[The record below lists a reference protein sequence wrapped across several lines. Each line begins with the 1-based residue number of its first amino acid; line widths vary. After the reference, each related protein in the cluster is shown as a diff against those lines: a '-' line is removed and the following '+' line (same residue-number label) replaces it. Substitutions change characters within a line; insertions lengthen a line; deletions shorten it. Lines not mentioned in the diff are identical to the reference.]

1 MSFAA
6 KMKIDIFSS
15 LAKIFKGKM
24 KRKGVANID
33 ILPMACI
40 GLLLVVMMIM
50 VAPMVMSHTRIPVNV
65 PSAHTAERKVEDDI
79 AIALTQDGKLFF
91 QDVPITKEA
100 MKEEIR
106 KIIERDPYR
115 LVVVRADKEVLY
127 EDVLE
132 LLSLAKGAGA
142 KRIACATKKK

>member
-1 MSFAA
+1 
-6 KMKIDIFSS
+6 MKIDIFSS

-132 LLSLAKGAGA
+132 LLSLAKGAG
-142 KRIACATKKK
+142 

>member
-1 MSFAA
+1 M
-6 KMKIDIFSS
+6 
-15 LAKIFKGKM
+15 AKIFKGKM

>member
-1 MSFAA
+1 
-6 KMKIDIFSS
+6 
-15 LAKIFKGKM
+15 M

>member
-1 MSFAA
+1 
-6 KMKIDIFSS
+6 MKIDIFSS